1 MFSFYDPQ
9 LMLETVTWH
18 ISKMRSP
25 KKFELYQFK
34 QIGVTEKIKYIFIME
49 NNSCIKLLHICKSKI
64 NEYISGKYSLSEKK
78 YEIILTTYEFWA
90 IIS

>member
-1 MFSFYDPQ
+1 
-9 LMLETVTWH
+9 
-18 ISKMRSP
+18 
-25 KKFELYQFK
+25 
-34 QIGVTEKIKYIFIME
+34 ME